1 MARWLY
7 STNAKDI
14 GTLYLIFAVF
24 SGMIGTALS
33 VIIRIELAAPG
44 VQILQGDHQLYNVI
58 VSSHALLMIFFM
70 VMPGLVGGFG
80 NYFVPILLGSPD
92 MAFPRLNNVSFWLLP
107 PSLIL
112 LLVSALVESGAG
124 TGWTVEDMLLAIFS
138 ILIILVIAKISLDAG
153 NSSIR
158 SYLLILVL
166 FLIEFKKI
174 VKMIVTWG
182 QSAWVIKKVFIP
194 CFKLYKTSLYIFP
207 FYLAFVAWLKIQ
219 VKNRRDCNNNI
230 ITAPINSSETKR
242 EISYKLELLKETKE
256 WFEQWLVGV
265 VDGDGSFTLSQS
277 GGKWTLFFKVSQ
289 STYNLRLLYHIKS
302 NLGVGTVYVDPDN
315 NMAFFRLRNVS
326 HIIERLIPI
335 FDKYP
340 LLTSKYHNYDR
351 FKKAAY
357 ILSNDSLSS
366 SEKEEQLVTL
376 TNCNT
381 SLSPSGAE
389 RAQASASLSPV
400 WQNFVPLDIHSANKI
415 MSKAWIIG
423 FTEAEGSFYLQ
434 SKSKTQIVHFFSISQ
449 KLDRVVL
456 EALGLI
462 LNLKVKN
469 KKTHFEVGT
478 GSPALIPNLI
488 NYYTGTMKGMK
499 SLEFRIWSRS
509 YAQKSKGVERYLYLT
524 KVRNQMRNIRS
535 IRLNKNFM
543 VSHNAPLREFSRKS
557 GGY

>member
-1 MARWLY
+1 M
-7 STNAKDI
+7 
-14 GTLYLIFAVF
+14 
-24 SGMIGTALS
+24 
-33 VIIRIELAAPG
+33 
-44 VQILQGDHQLYNVI
+44 
-58 VSSHALLMIFFM
+58 
-70 VMPGLVGGFG
+70 

-124 TGWTVEDMLLAIFS
+124 TGWTVKDMLLAIFS
-138 ILIILVIAKISLDAG
+138 IFIILVIEKISLDAG

-158 SYLLILVL
+158 SYLLILEL
-166 FLIEFKKI
+166 LLIEFKKI

-182 QSAWVIKKVFIP
+182 QSAWVIEKVFLKIKIP
-194 CFKLYKTSLYIFP
+194 CFKLYKTSLYLFP
-207 FYLAFVAWLKIQ
+207 FYLAFVKIARLKIQ

-242 EISYKLELLKETKE
+242 EISYKLKLLKERKD

-289 STYNLRLLYHIKS
+289 STYNLRLLYHIKY
-302 NLGVGTVYVDPDN
+302 NLGVGSVYVDPDN
-315 NMAFFRLRNVS
+315 NMASFRLRNVN

-357 ILSNDSLSS
+357 ILRNDSLSLS
-366 SEKEEQLVTL
+366 QKKEQLVTL
-376 TNCNT
+376 INCKT
-381 SLSPSGAE
+381 SLSLSEAE
-389 RAQASASLSPV
+389 RAQAPASLSPV
-400 WQNFVPLDIHSANKI
+400 WQNFLKKPLDINSANKI
-415 MSKAWIIG
+415 MSKPWIIG

-434 SKSKTQIVHFFSISQ
+434 SKSKTQIVHFFSICQ
-449 KLDRVVL
+449 KLDRIVL

-543 VSHNAPLREFSRKS
+543 VSHNAPLREFTRKS
-557 GGY
+557 RGNSLDV